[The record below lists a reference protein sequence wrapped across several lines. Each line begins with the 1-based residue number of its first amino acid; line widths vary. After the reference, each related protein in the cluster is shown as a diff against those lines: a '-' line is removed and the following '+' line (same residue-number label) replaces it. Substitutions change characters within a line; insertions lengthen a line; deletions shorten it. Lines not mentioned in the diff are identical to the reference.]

1 MKTDTERKISEYVAK
16 LETLNRPEDKRVKKR
31 VLAALGKLKKELIGL
46 ESETSSATSIDGSG
60 NSSVENENVAPGK
73 TDEVV
78 LTRKQLKVKLKFLNK
93 ELADFAQKKQL
104 KLATKRFSWGV
115 RKGMEP
121 DKHTYANLI
130 NCYVRC
136 GDLDGALKQF
146 AEMKEAKLVPNIV
159 VYTIL
164 LKGYCD
170 KGDLSGAQSVL
181 FTDIPACKLSPG
193 IRTVS
198 TFIRGCTKIGAVT
211 SALRAYDLLK
221 DMSCRP
227 SDAQGVCS
235 KSTKVVKLPDK
246 KRKRSTEVDDDDD
259 VADFEP
265 ADAAEGEFGSN
276 EDSGGQGT
284 LSESVVALLCQGLQ
298 VNEASLLALEAVSSS
313 GSSKGMYNELELS
326 LQRSALMTVF
336 LFSNGFRWVENE
348 RFVRLRCNLC
358 ESFERMPFL
367 G

>member
-16 LETLNRPEDKRVKKR
+16 LETLNGPEDKRVKKR
-31 VLAALGKLKKELIGL
+31 VLAALGKLKKELL
-46 ESETSSATSIDGSG
+46 SLDSLSSNATSDGEKG
-60 NSSVENENVAPGK
+60 NSSVENENVAKGK
-73 TDEVV
+73 TDDVV
-78 LTRKQLKVKLKFLNK
+78 LSRKQLKVKLKFLNK

-146 AEMKEAKLVPNIV
+146 IDMKAAKLAPNIV

-181 FTDIPACKLSPG
+181 FTEMPACKLSPG

-211 SALRAYDLLK
+211 SALRAFDLLK
-221 DMSCRP
+221 DLSNRP
-227 SDAQGVCS
+227 PDAQTVCS
-235 KSTKVVKLPDK
+235 KSTKASKLLDK
-246 KRKRSTEVDDDDD
+246 KRKRSTETDEDDDDHVSGD
-259 VADFEP
+259 PSLELT
-265 ADAAEGEFGSN
+265 DATEGEFGSIDEN
-276 EDSGGQGT
+276 GGQAT
-284 LSESVVALLCQGLQ
+284 VSESVVALLCQALQ

-313 GSSKGMYNELELS
+313 GSTKGDYGNMTTSSCHPMTLISCS
-326 LQRSALMTVF
+326 LF
-336 LFSNGFRWVENE
+336 
-348 RFVRLRCNLC
+348 
-358 ESFERMPFL
+358 
-367 G
+367 

>member
-1 MKTDTERKISEYVAK
+1 MKTDTERKIAEYVAK
-16 LETLNRPEDKRVKKR
+16 LETLNGPDDKRVKKR

-46 ESETSSATSIDGSG
+46 NSLSSSSTSDGERG
-60 NSSVENENVAPGK
+60 NASVENENVAIGK
-73 TDEVV
+73 SDDVV
-78 LTRKQLKVKLKFLNK
+78 LSRKQLKVKLKFLNK

-104 KLATKRFSWGV
+104 KLAVKRFSWGV

-146 AEMKEAKLVPNIV
+146 VEMKAAKLAPNIV

-170 KGDLSGAQSVL
+170 RGDLSSSQSVL
-181 FTDIPACKLSPG
+181 FTEMPACNLSPG

-198 TFIRGCTKIGAVT
+198 TFIRGCTKIGAVN

-221 DMSCRP
+221 DLSNRP
-227 SDAQGVCS
+227 LNAQSVCS
-235 KSTKVVKLPDK
+235 KSTKAFELSDK
-246 KRKRSTEVDDDDD
+246 KRKRSIETGDDDDAD
-259 VADFEP
+259 VSG
-265 ADAAEGEFGSN
+265 DANLEHTDATEGEFESIDEN
-276 EDSGGQGT
+276 GGQAT
-284 LSESVVALLCQGLQ
+284 VSESVVALLCQALQ

-313 GSSKGMYNELELS
+313 RFSKGEYDK
-326 LQRSALMTVF
+326 T
-336 LFSNGFRWVENE
+336 
-348 RFVRLRCNLC
+348 RCN
-358 ESFERMPFL
+358 FMVR
-367 G
+367 